1 MYTWCILSIN
11 RSARVCTHR
20 LRRNAQEEHKS
31 GTVCRNATFFR
42 EHCWCSSIYKTIPDC
57 QSYTYTPK
65 QLRPKNLV
73 LKGIYGGYDENDVKV
88 ALLAQNFEQAT
99 ITKLLLHST
108 SYQQQPNR
116 AIQGG
121 GTAIIIKR
129 DLNSEK
135 IHFPS
140 SAANSIL
147 EFTLVKF
154 QLKNNSKLYI
164 ISAYATNDNKRL
176 FLDELNTLLD
186 GIGATD
192 PKNYYVIAGDLNIRN
207 KDWGDE
213 KNNQR
218 GLIFKKWIEQDSINY
233 KATIYPP
240 AYPTFKQSN
249 SYLDIS
255 IADSR
260 INVSTIKNNKLK
272 CLEYDSD
279 HNAISMEISIEADSL
294 DNLINE
300 TSQHRHR
307 FKSTKW
313 KKFTKDLEKPAIKTL
328 KDEIHKE
335 FVKSATSYW
344 TGLLKQIDH
353 HPKKKISIADIKLK
367 PNDSLIVNHKCITNR
382 ASLKNNQLTI
392 SGPVDKLDIIGN
404 HFERINSPRYLN
416 DGTATREIYNFSKW
430 LIFMILESI
439 TEKSFITWD
448 GTNISISTR
457 HTQLTHLLHNPDS
470 ENNFNIKPDC
480 WKFANHQKPFADDA
494 IIYLSGTSVPT
505 LQKKL
510 QTAADDLIFNYSLKW
525 NLRVNPITV
534 PRKTT
539 VRYLG
544 VHLDYT
550 LKNKDHLDTQLK
562 AASNAFKSN
571 SRIFYSKYLSVK
583 AKIICYQLLVR
594 PILTYAAPIWWN
606 SNPTTM
612 EKLRAFERRCL
623 RACTGLYRAS
633 KSNYQKFVSNEKLY
647 EAADIPRIDNF
658 IIKLVRDYFAKLP
671 EINNEIINNL
681 AKIKEDQIEHGN

>member
-1 MYTWCILSIN
+1 
-11 RSARVCTHR
+11 
-20 LRRNAQEEHKS
+20 
-31 GTVCRNATFFR
+31 
-42 EHCWCSSIYKTIPDC
+42 
-57 QSYTYTPK
+57 YTYTPK

-99 ITKLLLHST
+99 ITKVTKITYNKQNDNSYFFIVQVTSNSLTVELTRIKQLLSQKIRWQRPRKRGPFQCHNCQRFGHT
-108 SYQQQPNR
+108 SQNCSS
-116 AIQGG
+116 IQGG

-192 PKNYYVIAGDLNIRN
+192 PKNYY
-207 KDWGDE
+207 
-213 KNNQR
+213 
-218 GLIFKKWIEQDSINY
+218 QDSINY

-313 KKFTKDLEKPAIKTL
+313 KKFTKDLEKL
-328 KDEIHKE
+328 
-335 FVKSATSYW
+335 
-344 TGLLKQIDH
+344 
-353 HPKKKISIADIKLK
+353 
-367 PNDSLIVNHKCITNR
+367 
-382 ASLKNNQLTI
+382 
-392 SGPVDKLDIIGN
+392 
-404 HFERINSPRYLN
+404 
-416 DGTATREIYNFSKW
+416 
-430 LIFMILESI
+430 
-439 TEKSFITWD
+439 
-448 GTNISISTR
+448 
-457 HTQLTHLLHNPDS
+457 
-470 ENNFNIKPDC
+470 
-480 WKFANHQKPFADDA
+480 
-494 IIYLSGTSVPT
+494 
-505 LQKKL
+505 
-510 QTAADDLIFNYSLKW
+510 
-525 NLRVNPITV
+525 TV

-681 AKIKEDQIEHGN
+681 AKIKEDQI